1 MAHLKHNQAFQ
12 KLVKNEH
19 SSSRSRNRYEPFEP
33 VSEFKIERWI
43 NKELEEISLQQKCER
58 PLFTEVGK
66 SLSGARSE
74 PKRASALQ
82 KNADE
87 RASPLISFVDVFE
100 MKPRRVVAAGAAKSL
115 QSCPTLCN
123 PIDG

>member
-1 MAHLKHNQAFQ
+1 M
-12 KLVKNEH
+12 
-19 SSSRSRNRYEPFEP
+19 
-33 VSEFKIERWI
+33 
-43 NKELEEISLQQKCER
+43 CER

-66 SLSGARSE
+66 SLSGARRE

-100 MKPRRVVAAGAAKSL
+100 MKP
-115 QSCPTLCN
+115 QSC
-123 PIDG
+123 